1 MNIFCE
7 HPGNTCP
14 DPAAPISNYSAEAP
28 DKLRCYGRNYGTGLV
43 PPLGSP
49 WLAAGCVG
57 ECIVEISREDV
68 IAFNLTCGSASVI
81 YQTEECAQ
89 RASIECR
96 RPEWPEPDPDG
107 NPVPRLVFFNDAQS
121 CDFTCPDGLIFTY
134 TVPSGT
140 FAAFSQAEAD
150 AIAYSVA
157 CNRAI
162 EQRVCLSALSADS
175 ACAGQSYSGVITA
188 TGPEIPTSGNVWEIV
203 SGSLPP
209 GLSISSDGSASAT
222 ISGTAGAEG
231 SYTFSVRMTT
241 PAGNAMTKTYV
252 LCVIGKTALD
262 DGAVGV
268 AYSETLTDLTSAGC
282 PDAFPLSW
290 QVTAGALP
298 DGLVL
303 NEATGAITGTPTV
316 VGTFNFTVLLQTQ
329 AS

>member
-1 MNIFCE
+1 MNIFCPN
-7 HPGNTCP
+7 PGNTCP
-14 DPAAPISNYSAEAP
+14 DPASPISNYSSEADDGP
-28 DKLRCYGRNYGTGLV
+28 RFYGRNYGTGLF
-43 PPLGSP
+43 PPLGSL
-49 WLAAGCVG
+49 WLAPSCVG
-57 ECIVEISREDV
+57 ICTSEISQAD
-68 IAFNLTCGSASVI
+68 ADA
-81 YQTEECAQ
+81 CAQ
-89 RASIECR
+89 RANLDCLGDV
-96 RPEWPEPDPDG
+96 WPEP
-107 NPVPRLVFFNDAQS
+107 PVPPGTHRVSYLNDAQS
-121 CDFTCPDGLIFTY
+121 CDFTCGDGLIFTY
-134 TVPSGT
+134 TVAAGT
-140 FAAFSQAEAD
+140 FAGFSQAEAD

-162 EQRVCLSALSADS
+162 QQRVCLSALSVDS
-175 ACAGQSYSGVITA
+175 ACAGQSYSGSITA

-209 GLSISSDGSASAT
+209 GLALSSDGSASAT

-252 LCVIGKTALD
+252 LCVIGKTTLD

-303 NEATGAITGTPTV
+303 DEATGVISGSPTV
-316 VGTFNFTVLLQTQ
+316 AGTFAFTVLMQSQ